1 VNDLGDVLEDTT
13 RVLDVGNSSRMEAVV
28 GGLRA
33 DSVYQFEMLAYT
45 RKTEGDWTRH
55 RRVKTHGAG
64 TLLVALTTALSEYS
78 LLSIINQAA
87 LISQ

>member
-1 VNDLGDVLEDTT
+1 VRGYRLQYTAVNDLGDVLDDT
-13 RVLDVGNSSRMEAVV
+13 RKVLDLGNSSMMEAVV

-45 RKTEGDWTRH
+45 RKTEGEWTRH

-64 TLLVALTTALSEYS
+64 TVTYNCT
-78 LLSIINQAA
+78 N
-87 LISQ
+87 